1 MAKKKARKEAGT
13 GRAVKKAPKKAAK
26 KAPKKSAK
34 RAAKKTV
41 KKAATKSPAGQVVLR
56 RAVRIFD
63 EVAAETQKA
72 CWQPRSAMTTHLVC
86 MRAAGWKDA
95 DYDTLMTVS
104 GFGISFA
111 YHRKE
116 KFWVGWVPPP
126 GADERIARATGFGWQ
141 WLHLR
146 DAESAWRLLKRTI
159 RAKRPIRAPYIEEL
173 VFAGHQEANRKADRK
188 VLVLC
193 VPFAHPGKWWSWD
206 QFQHWFDTESHGF
219 LARHTKRVEQAP
231 PRETAEQVVKT
242 IVQWALHH
250 PLSDNKD
257 YGQVEFGLAGIEAYA
272 ADIEDLELTSDDF
285 AAGWLGCHAI
295 YPQWTARKCT
305 ANYLKGAAGRFPT
318 KVAARIRAAVKEY
331 NAAYKAWQGWEK
343 HLGRD
348 GKAPKNAWR
357 TKTHRLAGA
366 KAVRRAA
373 EHEKAAIIELAQAL
387 AAM

>member
-1 MAKKKARKEAGT
+1 M
-13 GRAVKKAPKKAAK
+13 AVKKAGKKGGGR
-26 KAPKKSAK
+26 KS
-34 RAAKKTV
+34 V
-41 KKAATKSPAGQVVLR
+41 KKAVKKTARKTAGKAAGKAASAGQVVLR
-56 RAVRIFD
+56 NVVRIFD

-104 GFGISFA
+104 GFGVSFA

-126 GADERIARATGFGWQ
+126 DADERITRATGFGWQ
-141 WLHLR
+141 WLQLP
-146 DAESAWRLLKRTI
+146 DAESAWRFIKRTI
-159 RAKRPIRAPYIEEL
+159 KARKPIRAPYIEEL

-206 QFQHWFDTESHGF
+206 QFRHWFDTESRGF
-219 LARHTKRVEQAP
+219 LARHTGKEEKATPQ
-231 PRETAEQVVKT
+231 ETAELVVKT
-242 IVQWALHH
+242 IVQWAVHH
-250 PLSDNKD
+250 PLADNKD

-285 AAGWLGCHAI
+285 AGGWLGCHAI

-305 ANYLKGAAGRFPT
+305 ANYLKGAARHFAP
-318 KVAARIRAAVKEY
+318 AAAKHVRAAVKEY
-331 NAAYKAWQGWEK
+331 NAASKAWQAWEK
-343 HLGRD
+343 HLGRK
-348 GKAPKNAWR
+348 GKAPENGWQ

-373 EHEKAAIIELAQAL
+373 EH
-387 AAM
+387 